1 MHSARPS
8 IRYRLVSLKAGLV
21 SKSEPNFL
29 NALHINDM
37 ETTTLPEPEIAPADI
52 KFMSG
57 SQALMNVLVAEGVD
71 TIFGYP
77 GGAIMPVYD
86 ALYDFQDRINHIL
99 VRHEQGAGHAAQGY
113 ARMQHRAGVCLV
125 TSGPG
130 ATNLVT
136 PIADALIDSTP
147 LVCIV
152 GQVGKKLLGTDA
164 FQEADVMGVTMPITK
179 WNYQITDADEV
190 PEIMAKAFY
199 IAQSGRPGPVLID
212 ITKSAQLEL
221 MTRPYRYEKCRTM
234 VSYRPRLIP
243 KQDQIEAAA
252 KLINGAQRPYILA
265 GHGIKIARAEAELIA
280 LAEKA
285 GIPVATTLLGQSTIS
300 TEHPLYV
307 GWLGMHGNYGT
318 NVLTDEADVI
328 IAIGMRFDDRVT
340 GDASRFINQAKVIH
354 IEIDP
359 AEIGKIIRADAPVV
373 GDAKEALTALLP
385 LVHKNDHTVWR
396 NEFRKY
402 DVIEHQEITV
412 PSLSGESEKMQ
423 MGEVIDMLSRKTNGE
438 AVLVTDVG
446 QHQMMASRYYQ
457 FRRPNSLVTSGGMGT
472 MGFALPAAFGAQV
485 GAPDRQVVAIIG
497 DGCFQMT
504 LQELGTIVQNKQ
516 PVKAIILNN
525 NFLGMVRQWQ
535 QLFHARRYSFV
546 ELQNPDFVT
555 IAKGFGMDG
564 HTCAD
569 RKTLSDSLDKML
581 AHDGPYLLEVIVE
594 KEENVFP
601 MVPSGASVSQIRL
614 K

>member
-1 MHSARPS
+1 MEA
-8 IRYRLVSLKAGLV
+8 VSVFPELKTKPAV
-21 SKSEPNFL
+21 V
-29 NALHINDM
+29 
-37 ETTTLPEPEIAPADI
+37 ETAPADQSLRMI
-52 KFMSG
+52 SG
-57 SQALMNVLVAEGVD
+57 SEALMRSLVAEEVD

-113 ARMQHRAGVCLV
+113 ARMQGRAGVCLV

-136 PIADALIDSTP
+136 AIADALIDSTP
-147 LVCIV
+147 MVCIV

-179 WNYQITDADEV
+179 WNYQITSADEV
-190 PEIMAKAFY
+190 PEIVAKAFY
-199 IAQSGRPGPVLID
+199 IAQSGRPGPVLLD
-212 ITKSAQLEL
+212 ITKSAQLEM
-221 MTRPYRYEKCRTM
+221 MTEPFVYEKCQNII
-234 VSYRPRLIP
+234 SYRPRLIP
-243 KQDQIEAAA
+243 KADQLEVAA
-252 KLINGAQRPYILA
+252 KLINGARRPYIFV
-265 GHGIKIARAEAELIA
+265 GHGVQIAKAEAELQA
-280 LAEKA
+280 FVEKT

-300 TEHPLYV
+300 TDHPLYV
-307 GWLGMHGNYGT
+307 GWLGMHGNYGP
-318 NVLTDEADVI
+318 NVLTDQADVI

-340 GDASRFINQAKVIH
+340 GDASKYIRQAKVVH

-359 AEIGKIIRADAPVV
+359 SEIDKIIKAHAPVV
-373 GDAKEALTALLP
+373 GDAKECLKALLP
-385 LVHKNDHTVWR
+385 LVHENDHTIWR
-396 NEFRKY
+396 NEFKKY
-402 DVIEHQEITV
+402 DAIEYEKITE
-412 PSLSGESEKMQ
+412 PELSSTEGKIRMA
-423 MGEVIDMLSRKTNGE
+423 EVIDMLSRKTKGE

-446 QHQMMASRYYQ
+446 QHQMMASRYYK
-457 FRRPNSLVTSGGMGT
+457 FKRPNSLVTSGGMGT

-535 QLFHARRYSFV
+535 QLFHQRRYSFV
-546 ELQNPDFVT
+546 ELQNPNFIM

-564 HTCAD
+564 HTCD
-569 RKTLSDSLDKML
+569 ERENLSDSLDKML
-581 AHDGPYLLEVIVE
+581 AHDGPYLLEVVVE

-601 MVPSGASVSQIRL
+601 MVPAGAAVTQIRL
-614 K
+614 S

>member
-1 MHSARPS
+1 MEA
-8 IRYRLVSLKAGLV
+8 VA
-21 SKSEPNFL
+21 
-29 NALHINDM
+29 NA
-37 ETTTLPEPEIAPADI
+37 PEILEIPPVPTYI
-52 KFMSG
+52 NG
-57 SQALMNVLVAEGVD
+57 SHALMQTLVAEGVD

-86 ALYDFQDRINHIL
+86 ALYDFQEQVNHIL

-113 ARMQHRAGVCLV
+113 ARMQRRAGVCLV

-136 PIADALIDSTP
+136 PIADAQIDSTP

-152 GQVGKKLLGTDA
+152 GQVAKKLLGTDA
-164 FQEADVMGVTMPITK
+164 FQEADIMGVTMPITK
-179 WNYQITDADEV
+179 WNYQITSADEV
-190 PEIMAKAFY
+190 PEIIAKAFY

-221 MTRPYRYEKCRTM
+221 MTKPYVYKKCESII
-234 VSYRPRLIP
+234 SYRPRMIA
-243 KQDQIEAAA
+243 KQEQVIAAA
-252 KLINGAQRPYILA
+252 DLINSAKRPYILA
-265 GHGIKIARAEAELIA
+265 GHGVQIAKAEDELLA
-280 LAEKA
+280 LAEKT
-285 GIPVATTLLGQSTIS
+285 GIPVATTLLGQSTIP
-300 TEHPLYV
+300 TNHPLYV
-307 GWLGMHGNYGT
+307 GWLGMHGNYGP
-318 NVLTDEADVI
+318 NVMTDQADVI

-340 GDASRFINQAKVIH
+340 GDASKYIKQAKVIH

-359 AEIGKIIRADAPVV
+359 SEIDKIIRADAPVV
-373 GDAKEALTALLP
+373 GNAKDVLEALIP
-385 LVHKNDHTVWR
+385 LVHPNDHTIWR

-402 DVIEHQEITV
+402 DIIENETITV
-412 PSLSGESEKMQ
+412 PELTNTDGKIRMA
-423 MGEVIDMLSRKTNGE
+423 EVIDMLSTKTKGE

-472 MGFALPAAFGAQV
+472 MGFALPAAFGVQV

-535 QLFHARRYSFV
+535 QLFHERRYSFV
-546 ELQNPDFVT
+546 ELQNPDFIT
-555 IAKGFGMDG
+555 IARGFGMDG
-564 HTCAD
+564 QTCSE
-569 RKTLSDSLDKML
+569 RTNLSDALDTML
-581 AHDGPYLLEVIVE
+581 AHDGPFLLEVIVE

-614 K
+614 R

>member
-1 MHSARPS
+1 MRS
-8 IRYRLVSLKAGLV
+8 
-21 SKSEPNFL
+21 
-29 NALHINDM
+29 
-37 ETTTLPEPEIAPADI
+37 
-52 KFMSG
+52 
-57 SQALMNVLVAEGVD
+57 LVAEKVD

-86 ALYDFQDRINHIL
+86 ALYDFQDQINHIL

-113 ARMQHRAGVCLV
+113 ARMQGRAGVCLV

-136 PIADALIDSTP
+136 AIADALIDSTP

-179 WNYQITDADEV
+179 WNYQITSADEV

-212 ITKSAQLEL
+212 MTKSAQLEL
-221 MTRPYRYEKCRTM
+221 MTQPFVYERCQTII
-234 VSYRPRLIP
+234 SYRPRLVP
-243 KQDQIEAAA
+243 KMEQVEAAA
-252 KLINGAQRPYILA
+252 KLINEAKRPYIFA
-265 GHGIKIARAEAELIA
+265 GHGVQLAKAEAELLA
-280 LAEKA
+280 FAEKT
-285 GIPVATTLLGQSTIS
+285 GIPVATTLLGQSTIPTS
-300 TEHPLYV
+300 HPNHV
-307 GWLGMHGNYGT
+307 GWLGMHGNYGP
-318 NVLTDEADVI
+318 NVLTDQADVI

-340 GDASRFINQAKVIH
+340 GDASKYIRQAKVIH

-359 AEIGKIIRADAPVV
+359 AEVDKIIKAHAPIV
-373 GDAKEALTALLP
+373 GDAKEVLKALLP
-385 LVHKNDHTVWR
+385 LVHDNDHTVWR

-402 DVIEHQEITV
+402 DAIENEAITA
-412 PSLSGESEKMQ
+412 PELSGDTEKIKMA
-423 MGEVIDMLSRKTNGE
+423 EVIDLLSRKTNGD

-457 FRRPNSLVTSGGMGT
+457 FRQKNSLVTSGGMGT

-485 GAPDRQVVAIIG
+485 AAPDRQVVAIIG

-535 QLFHARRYSFV
+535 QLFHSRRYSFV

-555 IAKGFGMDG
+555 IAKGFGMAG
-564 HTCAD
+564 HTCNE
-569 RKTLSDSLDKML
+569 RETLSDSLDQML
-581 AHDGPYLLEVIVE
+581 AYDGPYLLEVIVE

-601 MVPSGASVSQIRL
+601 MVPAGASVSQIRL

>member
-1 MHSARPS
+1 
-8 IRYRLVSLKAGLV
+8 
-21 SKSEPNFL
+21 
-29 NALHINDM
+29 
-37 ETTTLPEPEIAPADI
+37 
-52 KFMSG
+52 MSG
-57 SQALMNVLVAEGVD
+57 SEALMRSLVAEEVD

-86 ALYDFQDRINHIL
+86 ALYDFQDQINHIL

-113 ARMQHRAGVCLV
+113 ARMQGRAGVCLV

-136 PIADALIDSTP
+136 AIADALIDSTP

-179 WNYQITDADEV
+179 WNYQITSADEV

-212 ITKSAQLEL
+212 MTKSAQLEL
-221 MTRPYRYEKCRTM
+221 MTQPFVYERCQTII
-234 VSYRPRLIP
+234 SYRPRLVP
-243 KQDQIEAAA
+243 KQDQVEAAA
-252 KLINGAQRPYILA
+252 KLINEAKRPYIFA
-265 GHGIKIARAEAELIA
+265 GHGVQLAKAEEEL
-280 LAEKA
+280 LAFSEKT
-285 GIPVATTLLGQSTIS
+285 GIPVATTLLGQSTIP
-300 TEHPLYV
+300 TNHPNHV
-307 GWLGMHGNYGT
+307 GWLGMHGNYGP
-318 NVLTDEADVI
+318 NVLTDQADVI

-340 GDASRFINQAKVIH
+340 GDASKYIRQAKVIH

-359 AEIGKIIRADAPVV
+359 AEIDKIIKAHAPVV
-373 GDAKEALTALLP
+373 GDAKEVLKALLP
-385 LVHKNDHTVWR
+385 LVNENDHTVWR

-402 DVIEHQEITV
+402 DVIENENITA
-412 PSLSGESEKMQ
+412 PELNGDTEKIKMA
-423 MGEVIDMLSRKTNGE
+423 EVIDLLSRKTNGD

-457 FRRPNSLVTSGGMGT
+457 FRQKNSLVTSGGMGT

-485 GAPDRQVVAIIG
+485 AAPDRQVVAIIG

-535 QLFHARRYSFV
+535 QLFHSRRYSFV

-555 IAKGFGMDG
+555 IAKGFGMAG
-564 HTCAD
+564 HTCNE
-569 RKTLSDSLDKML
+569 RETLSDSLDQML
-581 AHDGPYLLEVIVE
+581 AYDGPYLLEVIVE

-601 MVPSGASVSQIRL
+601 MVPAGASVSQIRL

>member
-1 MHSARPS
+1 
-8 IRYRLVSLKAGLV
+8 
-21 SKSEPNFL
+21 
-29 NALHINDM
+29 M
-37 ETTTLPEPEIAPADI
+37 ETVSVLPEIETEPAAM
-52 KFMSG
+52 KLMSG
-57 SQALMNVLVAEGVD
+57 SEALMRALLAENVD

-86 ALYDFQDRINHIL
+86 ALYDFQDQINHIL

-113 ARMQHRAGVCLV
+113 ARMQGRAGVCLV

-136 PIADALIDSTP
+136 AIADALIDSTP

-179 WNYQITDADEV
+179 WNYQITSADEV
-190 PEIMAKAFY
+190 PEVMAKAFY

-221 MTRPYRYEKCRTM
+221 MTRPFTYERCQSM
-234 VSYRPRLIP
+234 ISYRPRLVP
-243 KQDQIEAAA
+243 KPDQVEAAA
-252 KLINGAQRPYILA
+252 KLINEAKRPYILA
-265 GHGIKIARAEAELIA
+265 GHGVQLAKAEEELKA
-280 LAEKA
+280 FAEKT

-300 TEHPLYV
+300 TDHPLYV
-307 GWLGMHGNYGT
+307 GWLGMHGNYGS
-318 NVLTDEADVI
+318 NVLTDQADVI

-340 GDASRFINQAKVIH
+340 GDASKFIKQAKVVH

-359 AEIGKIIRADAPVV
+359 AEIDKIIKAHAPVV
-373 GDAKEALTALLP
+373 GDAKEALNALMP
-385 LVHKNDHTVWR
+385 LVDPNDHTVWR

-402 DVIEHQEITV
+402 EAIENEKITV
-412 PSLSGESEKMQ
+412 PSLSGASEKIQ
-423 MGEVIDMLSRKTNGE
+423 MGEVIDLLSKKTNGE

-535 QLFHARRYSFV
+535 QLFHQRRYSFV
-546 ELQNPDFVT
+546 ELQNPDFIT
-555 IAKGFGMDG
+555 IARGFGMDG
-564 HTCAD
+564 HTCSD
-569 RKTLSDSLDKML
+569 RATLSDSLDQML
-581 AHDGPYLLEVIVE
+581 AHEGPYLLEVIVE

-601 MVPSGASVSQIRL
+601 MVPAGASVSQIRL
-614 K
+614 E